1 MLLLVLLLQLPGPP
15 ILLIFLDLCIHDT

>member
-15 ILLIFLDLCIHDT
+15 ILVIFLDLCIHDT